1 VRFKTRP
8 SWAASAEP
16 DALTLGLNVGCAVTV
31 TGARRRRLPLSAGF
45 TASSATACRVKASAA
60 GRRGLTVDDEVVVYC
75 PIGSSS
81 ARGLWSLGSR
91 IMGASLVNYFSDN
104 GDKVLVAHA
113 LRATPLGPCSPAFR
127 TLTVYVRTVRAAG
140 SDESRRQV
148 DLARL
153 VVRGSRA

>member
-1 VRFKTRP
+1 MPVSDPVRFKTRP

-75 PIGSSS
+75 PECDEREFG
-81 ARGLWSLGSR
+81 
-91 IMGASLVNYFSDN
+91 VNLFDDGN
-104 GDKVLVAHA
+104 
-113 LRATPLGPCSPAFR
+113 
-127 TLTVYVRTVRAAG
+127 
-140 SDESRRQV
+140 
-148 DLARL
+148 
-153 VVRGSRA
+153 